1 MEFKAKVNT
10 TRLKATV
17 EFLVELLQNDDAE
30 HGLVV
35 DQDAARLAIAAC
47 LDLKDPKSPMKDE
60 MYNAFTP
67 HATNLAVEGVS
78 FRTSLDHGQIEVLL
92 QPRPHDD
99 PRYRGQLACPGQG
112 IRPSDSGPQA
122 ALERLTLMEFQV
134 PTRYEFVND
143 VYVTNGLRGW
153 YECKVYLAFSCSEPP
168 AGEWH
173 PADPLPVDTD
183 KFKVVASH
191 RRSIIPAALDA
202 YKKKMLEGS
211 E

>member
-1 MEFKAKVNT
+1 MEFKVKVNT
-10 TRLKATV
+10 TRLKTTV
-17 EFLVELLQNDDAE
+17 QFLVELLQNDDAE

-35 DQDAARLAIAAC
+35 DQDAARLAIATC

-78 FRTSLDHGQIEVLL
+78 FRTNLDHGQIEVLL
-92 QPRPHDD
+92 QHRPHDD

-168 AGEWH
+168 IGEWH

-183 KFKVVASH
+183 KFQVVASH
-191 RRSIIPAALDA
+191 RSSIIPAALDA
-202 YKKKMLEGS
+202 YKKKMLEGC